1 MLAASFKEVP
11 DMDEIDNGTSYK
23 LSPSEIRD
31 LLHRWRGLRH
41 LPHLGEEH
49 DLEDV
54 ASRLT
59 AVQFPCDF
67 LWSSVISAPFYAR
80 LLHAA
85 FLPIGHR
92 VTLKRKRKQE
102 AKGARMK
109 VEASQVQ
116 ETKETAEANNAAP
129 LADERGEEQRAA
141 ESETAGAQPER
152 DTARDPVVDRRLEER
167 PCGAGNRDDE
177 DREEEMEQYGAQTD
191 EKEEET
197 EGEKEEKE
205 KEEEGAE
212 EEGESSEE
220 DDDSSLDDSE
230 SDEEA
235 DAEDDR
241 ATEGDKQRQR
251 PGSPTSRDPMYILLP
266 KLHQERCCLLLDQM
280 TPHISRNTRKRAKR
294 FCFSI
299 DRDFD
304 GVLAGCVRQHG
315 EGWLYPPVRQALR
328 ELQRI
333 QLRRR
338 LREEKSRHETG
349 RMQLGEMEDEGRRVD
364 LRSEEVSVHSIE
376 VWTRNDAADATC
388 GLSGQRKTSSKHPER
403 HYTHGK
409 SLSGSSEPTSS
420 SSSFSSSRCS
430 SDLRSHVAAS
440 SPPSRW
446 SLCAGEIGVRIGGV
460 YTSLTGFSFVN
471 EAGNV
476 QLAALGILLKLTGI
490 RLWDVGMELAYK
502 KSLGSQTL
510 PRPEFLRLFRVARG
524 IPANPP
530 LTTETARR
538 LLQAAGAKEVHA
550 LREGNG
556 SPRVGPR
563 LQEVGPQAGE
573 TRRDSSQPHGISG
586 DAETSLDCYTSPSHC
601 SVTPSC
607 SYPCYSYRS
616 SSSPPFCVPASPAS
630 YHSNSFLG
638 GGEVSGGTGWPAGCE
653 RGEEKNEVEE
663 ATLLNCDCFVEIYRR
678 EQERESRRQKEA
690 NISRESGERKRKSAE
705 KHKLKATV

>member
-1 MLAASFKEVP
+1 MWAPSFKEEP

-31 LLHRWRGLRH
+31 LLNRWRGLRH

-67 LWSSVISAPFYAR
+67 LWASVISAHFYAR

-102 AKGARMK
+102 AKGTRKKAQ
-109 VEASQVQ
+109 ASQVQ
-116 ETKETAEANNAAP
+116 QTKETAEANSARP
-129 LADERGEEQRAA
+129 ADGDGRGEEQRAA

-152 DTARDPVVDRRLEER
+152 ETARGSVDGRRLEER
-167 PCGAGNRDDE
+167 PRGAGNRDDE
-177 DREEEMEQYGAQTD
+177 DREEKTEENDTQTD

-197 EGEKEEKE
+197 EGEKQT
-205 KEEEGAE
+205 EEEGAE

-220 DDDSSLDDSE
+220 DDESSLEDSE
-230 SDEEA
+230 DDEEA
-235 DAEDDR
+235 HAEDDR
-241 ATEGDKQRQR
+241 ATDGDKQRQG
-251 PGSPTSRDPMYILLP
+251 PGSPASRDPLYILLP

-304 GVLAGCVRQHG
+304 GVLEGCVRQHG

-328 ELQRI
+328 ELQRR

-338 LREEKSRHETG
+338 LQEEKSRCEAG
-349 RMQLGEMEDEGRRVD
+349 RMQREKMEDEGRRKN

-376 VWTRNDAADATC
+376 VWTRNDEANATC
-388 GLSGQRKTSSKHPER
+388 GLPGQRKTSSKHPER
-403 HYTHGK
+403 HYKQGK
-409 SLSGSSEPTSS
+409 NLSGSSEPTSF

-430 SDLRSHVAAS
+430 SDLRSPFAAS
-440 SPPSRW
+440 SPPSGW

-476 QLAALGILLKLTGI
+476 QLAALGVLLKLTGI

-510 PRPEFLRLFRVARG
+510 PRPEFLRLFRVARA

-538 LLQAAGAKEVHA
+538 LLQAAGGKAVHVR
-550 LREGNG
+550 REGNG
-556 SPRVGPR
+556 PPLVGPR
-563 LQEVGPQAGE
+563 LQEAGRQAGE
-573 TRRDSSQPHGISG
+573 TRRDSSQPRGISG
-586 DAETSLDCYTSPSHC
+586 DAGTCLGCYTSPSHS

-607 SYPCYSYRS
+607 SCPSCCSYHS

-630 YHSNSFLG
+630 SSSNSFLG
-638 GGEVSGGTGWPAGCE
+638 GGEVFGGTVWPAVGE

-663 ATLLNCDCFVEIYRR
+663 ATLLYCDCFVEIYRR
-678 EQERESRRQKEA
+678 EQERESSRQKEA
-690 NISRESGERKRKSAE
+690 NIGRESGERTRKSAE
-705 KHKLKATV
+705 KDMLRETV